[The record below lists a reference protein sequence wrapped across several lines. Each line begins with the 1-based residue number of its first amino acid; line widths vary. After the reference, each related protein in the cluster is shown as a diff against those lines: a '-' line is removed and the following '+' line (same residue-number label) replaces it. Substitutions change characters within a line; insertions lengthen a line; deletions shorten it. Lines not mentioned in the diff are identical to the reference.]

1 MSQPCDAIC
10 DPTVTRQ
17 FDQTSGRYNDRS
29 AFANN
34 ASQDGFVSMQM
45 MFLATAQNTLEQNNQ
60 SSLADAILMQR
71 AAMSQPG
78 A

>member
-1 MSQPCDAIC
+1 MAMDCGTIC

-34 ASQDGFVSMQM
+34 AAQDSFNSMQQ
-45 MFLATAQNTLEQNNQ
+45 MFLATAQNTLEQHGLANLLLQMRGVQNQ
-60 SSLADAILMQR
+60 PA
-71 AAMSQPG
+71 G
-78 A
+78 